1 MLDYFD
7 PRRIHRPAGIC
18 LLVSSGLLLGA
29 CGGGSGSSSGSATG
43 AQDGTTLTKAQFIS
57 KANAI
62 CKTGDAALTRTALHA
77 FGGTSATA
85 SQRAQYATQTG
96 IPIVERMVTEL
107 RALPA
112 PPDEARFDAILA
124 TADRQVAALKQQ
136 PSNFG
141 DRFFAHT
148 DELAHAYGLP
158 DC

>member
-1 MLDYFD
+1 MLDHFD
-7 PRRIHRPAGIC
+7 PRRVHRPAGIC
-18 LLVSSGLLLGA
+18 LLVSSALLLGA
-29 CGGGSGSSSGSATG
+29 CGGGSGDSAGSATG
-43 AQDGTTLTKAQFIS
+43 AQNRTTLTKAQFIA

-62 CKTGDAALTRTALHA
+62 CKTGDAALTRTALRA
-77 FGGTSATA
+77 FGGSSATA

-96 IPIVERMVTEL
+96 VPIVERMVNEL

-124 TADRQVAALKQQ
+124 TADQQVAAIKQQ

-141 DRFFAHT
+141 DQFFART
-148 DELAHAYGLP
+148 DKLAHAYGLP